1 MVAKGCDSAFGWEGG
16 GRCDSVNLDNNNNQF
31 HYIVN

>member
-1 MVAKGCDSAFGWEGG
+1 MIALLAGRG

-31 HYIVN
+31 NYIVN